1 MRLPHYVVT
10 GQCGILV
17 AVDTF
22 DDAARLVMAVAR
34 RIRHART
41 RALAPY
47 GLTPHQAAAFLAI
60 ARHRH
65 HHECAE
71 LRLSDLARRLRIAP
85 RSATEVV
92 DALCERGLV
101 EREPS
106 STDRR
111 ATSLVLTAKGRGILT
126 DVNNAS
132 PATEV
137 FAPLSPAERATLEEL
152 LTRVLDADPPP
163 DPHARP

>member
-1 MRLPHYVVT
+1 MVT

-34 RIRHART
+34 RIRRART
-41 RALAPY
+41 QALAPY
-47 GLTPHQAAAFLAI
+47 GLTPHQAAAFLTI
-60 ARHRH
+60 ARHH
-65 HHECAE
+65 HHHGCEE
-71 LRLSDLARRLRIAP
+71 LRLSELARRLRIAP

-92 DALCERGLV
+92 DALCERDLV

-111 ATSLVLTAKGRGILT
+111 ATSLVLTGKGNDILA

-137 FAPLSPAERATLEEL
+137 FAPLSPPERATLEEL
-152 LTRVLDADPPP
+152 LTKVLDADPPP
-163 DPHARP
+163 DPPATP

>member
-1 MRLPHYVVT
+1 NRVMRRMETGYSRSCSTSSGFVREGPRLLWGVWVAIRHLLTTLLRLPHYVVT

-22 DDAARLVMAVAR
+22 DDTARLLMDVER
-34 RIRHART
+34 RIRR
-41 RALAPY
+41 
-47 GLTPHQAAAFLAI
+47 

-65 HHECAE
+65 RHECAE

-137 FAPLSPAERATLEEL
+137 FAPLSP
-152 LTRVLDADPPP
+152 
-163 DPHARP
+163 

>member
-1 MRLPHYVVT
+1 MVT

-22 DDAARLVMAVAR
+22 DDTARLLMAVAR
-34 RIRHART
+34 RIRRART

-47 GLTPHQAAAFLAI
+47 GLTPHQAVAFLTI

-163 DPHARP
+163 DPRARP